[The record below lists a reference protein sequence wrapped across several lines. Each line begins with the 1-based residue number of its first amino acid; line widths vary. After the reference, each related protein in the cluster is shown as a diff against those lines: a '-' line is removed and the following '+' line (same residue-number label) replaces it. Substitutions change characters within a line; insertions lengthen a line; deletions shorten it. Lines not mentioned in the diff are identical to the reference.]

1 MNVVS
6 APLRFLINVEQY
18 HRMGEVGIIPPDTR
32 VELIEGE
39 VLTMPPIGT
48 RHASAVATLVELL
61 TDARL
66 ATRGFIWPQ
75 NPVVLSLMSELQPDI
90 VLLRRREDAYRDSAP
105 QPEDVLLLI
114 EVADTTLPFDRRRKV
129 PLYARH
135 GIVEAWI
142 VNIPGRCLEVFR
154 DPGELGYSV
163 SFVRQVNEDV
173 APVEFP
179 DVFVQWGKAL
189 GQ

>member
-48 RHASAVATLVELL
+48 RHAFAVATLNELL
-61 TDARL
+61 RDPRIVA
-66 ATRGFIWPQ
+66 RGFIWPQ
-75 NPVVLSLMSELQPDI
+75 NPVVLSHISEPQPDL
-90 VLLRRREDAYRDSAP
+90 VLLRRPEGVYHDAAP
-105 QPEDVLLLI
+105 RPEDVLLLI
-114 EVADTTLPFDRRRKV
+114 EVADSTLGFDRSRKV

-135 GIVEAWI
+135 GIVETWI

-154 DPGELGYSV
+154 EPTDLGYSV
-163 SFVRQVNEDV
+163 SFNRHPGEEV

-179 DVFVQWGKAL
+179 EVLIRWGRAL
-189 GQ
+189 G